1 MFSLKPM
8 YFALRCFDSSHNFSA
23 NQKDVKIQ
31 ILTQARPHSTMVSID
46 YLILF
51 HKSMYVMTQL
61 WYLSRNLATIQVSEL
76 QMSFVTF
83 TQTDTYV
90 VYLKF
95 LQISI
100 LKK

>member
-1 MFSLKPM
+1 
-8 YFALRCFDSSHNFSA
+8 
-23 NQKDVKIQ
+23 
-31 ILTQARPHSTMVSID
+31 MVSLD
-46 YLILF
+46 SLIMF

-61 WYLSRNLATIQVSEL
+61 QYLSRNLATIRVSES

-83 TQTDTYV
+83 TQTDVYV

-100 LKK
+100 FRNK

>member
-1 MFSLKPM
+1 
-8 YFALRCFDSSHNFSA
+8 
-23 NQKDVKIQ
+23 
-31 ILTQARPHSTMVSID
+31 MVSLD
-46 YLILF
+46 SLILF

-61 WYLSRNLATIQVSEL
+61 QYLSHNLATIWVSEL

-83 TQTDTYV
+83 TQTDVYV

-100 LKK
+100 FRNKLL